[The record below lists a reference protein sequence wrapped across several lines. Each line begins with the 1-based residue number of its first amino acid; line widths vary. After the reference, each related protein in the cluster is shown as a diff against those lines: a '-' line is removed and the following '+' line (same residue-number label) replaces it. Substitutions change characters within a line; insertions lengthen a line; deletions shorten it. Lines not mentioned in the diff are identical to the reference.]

1 MNPELRDATAVFALS
16 KISMNHATYVYF
28 LPLFN
33 LPLSFINRSKIF
45 STKLLFFSENLLST
59 LARPCQL
66 LIREI
71 VSSREWLQDMN

>member
-33 LPLSFINRSKIF
+33 LPLSFINLNTLYRCDNVLISYQKTDKIADLTIF
-45 STKLLFFSENLLST
+45 S
-59 LARPCQL
+59 
-66 LIREI
+66 
-71 VSSREWLQDMN
+71 